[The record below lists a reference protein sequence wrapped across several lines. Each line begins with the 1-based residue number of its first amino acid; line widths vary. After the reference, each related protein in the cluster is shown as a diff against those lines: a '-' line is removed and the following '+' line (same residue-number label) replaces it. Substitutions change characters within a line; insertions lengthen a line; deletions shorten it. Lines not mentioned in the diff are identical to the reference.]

1 MIKLC
6 ILFAKFKSLI
16 SFKLHIIE
24 ITLSQNQNKNILF
37 NMNPT
42 KKSTNISSKTN
53 NRSKNL
59 NKLTKREEFNNKMN
73 IELFKI
79 PIIFAEFLI
88 DSFV

>member
-24 ITLSQNQNKNILF
+24 INQNKNILF